1 MMADDEQRKKN
12 VRMALILASI
22 VVFFFVGFIAK
33 TWLMGR

>member
-12 VRMALILASI
+12 VRMALVLASI
-22 VVFFFVGFIAK
+22 VVIFFVGFIAK